1 MQLFSAIMLAL
12 VRSALIV
19 AGLMGILFV
28 GYLLVAEAG
37 PTVREILEAP
47 ERLDALQTATRENVE
62 AIATSHGEAV
72 AHRARQ
78 QSLRLRL
85 MEEQSAWEEQLG
97 EDLRAIEAAAA
108 DQTRRVREA
117 IADNRR
123 AVGESIRRVEDQ
135 YCRSL
140 NPIDWWTCRA
150 VRKRMEQFEAGS
162 ARQRAYVEN
171 AVQNFEAQAR
181 EEVELRREE
190 AAREWA
196 SRTLEFQEQLE
207 SSMAALDEL
216 ERERQALLARAQEI
230 QAEEA
235 LIREANWLWLEFQRR
250 WPHLLLVA
258 LIIFIAPFL
267 RRTIWY
273 FVGMPLVSQAES
285 IRLSQGASS
294 GEVQCSKSERTLT
307 VEVPAG
313 RRLRARPGYIHSDRQ
328 GAKSEL
334 FFDKK
339 APNLSYLSGLVL
351 LTRLEGSE
359 VNGEVDGERQAR
371 KVMLGTPDDPDA
383 YLMRIDLND
392 HPGVVLRASHV
403 VAVIGDIKIHSTWRL
418 KNLHA
423 WATSQVRF
431 IVFSGTGTLVLEGYG
446 DVQGVSIEEG
456 REEKRM
462 PLVLGF
468 DTRLKYQTRR
478 SATFLPY
485 LVDPEKE
492 PLVVDVFE
500 GTGTVFFEKNPT
512 ARTRHRTAGEAVAGF
527 FLDAFRKLLGL

>member
-1 MQLFSAIMLAL
+1 MQLISAIMLAL

-19 AGLMGILFV
+19 AGLMGVLFL
-28 GYLLVAEAG
+28 GYLLFAEAG

-47 ERLDALQTATRENVE
+47 ERLDALQTATLENVE
-62 AIATSHGEAV
+62 AIAAGHGEAV
-72 AHRARQ
+72 AHQARQ
-78 QSLRLRL
+78 QSLRIRL
-85 MEEQSAWEEQLG
+85 LEERSAWEAQLD
-97 EDLRAIEAAAA
+97 EDLRTIEAAAV
-108 DQTRRVREA
+108 DQTRRVRET
-117 IADNRR
+117 IAANRR
-123 AVGESIRRVEDQ
+123 TVEESIRRVENE
-135 YCRSL
+135 YCTSFH
-140 NPIDWWTCRA
+140 PVDWWTCRA

-171 AVQNFEAQAR
+171 AVQRFEEQAR
-181 EEVELRREE
+181 EELQLRQEQAAEE
-190 AAREWA
+190 FA
-196 SRTLEFQEQLE
+196 SRTAEFQEQLE
-207 SSMAALDEL
+207 SSMAALDQL
-216 ERERQALLARAQEI
+216 ERDRQALQARAAEI

-250 WPHLLLVA
+250 WPHLLVVA
-258 LIIFIAPFL
+258 LVIFVAPFL
-267 RRTIWY
+267 RRTLWY
-273 FVGMPLVSQAES
+273 FVGMPLVSRAES
-285 IRLSQGASS
+285 IRLKGGDSN
-294 GEVQCSKSERTLT
+294 GEVQCSKSERTLI

-313 RRLRARPGYIHSDRQ
+313 RRLLARPGYIQSDRQ

-351 LTRLEGSE
+351 LTRLEGRRLDE
-359 VNGEVDGERQAR
+359 EIDGEGEAR

-383 YLMRIDLND
+383 YLMRIDLKD

-446 DVQGVSIEEG
+446 DVHGVSIVEG

-485 LVDPEKE
+485 LVDPGRE